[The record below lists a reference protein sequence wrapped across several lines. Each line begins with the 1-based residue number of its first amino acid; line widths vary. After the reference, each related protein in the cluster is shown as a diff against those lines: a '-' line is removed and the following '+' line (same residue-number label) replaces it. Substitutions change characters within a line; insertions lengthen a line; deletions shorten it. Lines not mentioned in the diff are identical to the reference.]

1 MSIID
6 VEAMVKALS
15 EEAPAGENLEYDPLF
30 TEMERAAEGKEAHQI
45 GDAVVEGEEPDWK
58 SVRDKAVALFERTR
72 DLRAAVY
79 LTRALLRT
87 SGWPGLA
94 DGLELVRRLIEEQ
107 WDHVHPE
114 LDHEDNDDPTM
125 RVNVLLTLC
134 DPEALLG
141 ALRRCPLVSS
151 RGLGR
156 FGLRDIDVA
165 SGKLDA
171 SGAGDAVPEMA
182 AIDAAF
188 MECEIG
194 DLQETADA
202 LQLAL
207 GAAKAIEE
215 QVTARVGAAQ
225 APNLAPLRGE
235 LESAS
240 SIVQDRLSRR
250 GAGGAAAG
258 APAAGGAAAGAPQ
271 AGPVSGAV
279 NTREDVIRVIDLVCE
294 YYARSEPS
302 SPVPLLLRR
311 AKRLVSKDFME
322 ILRDLVP
329 DGVSQ
334 AELISGTKEE

>member
-15 EEAPAGENLEYDPLF
+15 EEAPAGENLEYDPVF

-45 GDAVVEGEEPDWK
+45 GEAVVEGEEPDWK
-58 SVRDKAVALFERTR
+58 SVRDKAVALFTRTR
-72 DLRAAVY
+72 DLRAGVY

-87 SGWPGLA
+87 SGWSGLA
-94 DGLELVRRLIEEQ
+94 DGLELLRRLIEER

-156 FGLRDIDVA
+156 FGLRDVELA

-188 MECEIG
+188 MDCELG

-202 LQLAL
+202 IELAL
-207 GAAKAIEE
+207 GAARALED
-215 QVTARVGAAQ
+215 QVTAKVGAAQ

-240 SIVQDRLSRR
+240 NIVQERLSRR
-250 GAGGAAAG
+250 GAGGATVGAAGGVPAG
-258 APAAGGAAAGAPQ
+258 APEQIMVAGAI
-271 AGPVSGAV
+271 
-279 NTREDVIRVIDLVCE
+279 NTREDVIRVLDSVCE
-294 YYARSEPS
+294 YYARNEPS

-311 AKRLVSKDFME
+311 AKRLVSKGFME

-334 AELISGTKEE
+334 AELISGTKEEQE